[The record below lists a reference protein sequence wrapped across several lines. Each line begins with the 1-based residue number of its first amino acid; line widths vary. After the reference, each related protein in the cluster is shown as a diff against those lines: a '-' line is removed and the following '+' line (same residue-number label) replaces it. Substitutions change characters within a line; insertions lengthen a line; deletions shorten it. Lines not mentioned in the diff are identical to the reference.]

1 MLLCFKVN
9 EHLKDIIEQEQKL
22 REHVPAEAPG
32 GQKVGVSEERRCGR
46 GAAAPGA
53 GRDGTGRG
61 GVPSACFWWCHL
73 HPREPGRQ
81 DRVRSA
87 NEVELDDGVRK
98 NC

>member
-53 GRDGTGRG
+53 GQDGAGRG
-61 GVPSACFWWCHL
+61 GAALLQPASGGVIFTLESPA
-73 HPREPGRQ
+73 
-81 DRVRSA
+81 VRT
-87 NEVELDDGVRK
+87 G
-98 NC
+98 

>member
-61 GVPSACFWWCHL
+61 GAAFLQPASGGVIFTLESPA
-73 HPREPGRQ
+73 
-81 DRVRSA
+81 VRT
-87 NEVELDDGVRK
+87 G
-98 NC
+98 